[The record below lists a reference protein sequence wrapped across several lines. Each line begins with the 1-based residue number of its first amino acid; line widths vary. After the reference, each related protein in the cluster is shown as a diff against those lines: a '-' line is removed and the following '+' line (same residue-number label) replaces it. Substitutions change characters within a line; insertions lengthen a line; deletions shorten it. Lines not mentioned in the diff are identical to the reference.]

1 MEDGRHMIK
10 AWMKRFLQV
19 MSERWKIPT
28 HHHTVPDSAEREK
41 KNTGVEKSRIPDL
54 TLWIA
59 AFSSNK
65 SRQVIKQIWHLIIIT
80 LQVCCPVQVFI
91 MVKKKEMT
99 MAHNSFRRSVVT
111 IREVYLLYPIS
122 VYATTC

>member
-1 MEDGRHMIK
+1 
-10 AWMKRFLQV
+10 

-28 HHHTVPDSAEREK
+28 HHHTVPDSAERK
-41 KNTGVEKSRIPDL
+41 KKPPGVEKSRIPDL
-54 TLWIA
+54 VDCSLQQQQKQASDQASLALDCYNTPGMLSWIHHGQ
-59 AFSSNK
+59 K
-65 SRQVIKQIWHLIIIT
+65 KRRR
-80 LQVCCPVQVFI
+80 
-91 MVKKKEMT
+91 KKEMT